1 MSVEADAL
9 QHLCRQAVKTTNVC
23 NRGYL
28 YPQVHLES
36 EQEFNMTQLELNS
49 QQTWLISSDIS
60 LMSTIALNIFVG
72 KTNMCGA
79 SRSHS
84 PSTTSLINGKDKF
97 MAVQALEYSGTQCLD
112 YMSPTTS
119 NRIKQIL
126 QREHHLKP
134 TSTVKINIG
143 FNGVKT
149 IERPRGNKN
158 IGKWA
163 EVNNDFDSY
172 LAELNK

>member
-1 MSVEADAL
+1 M
-9 QHLCRQAVKTTNVC
+9 
-23 NRGYL
+23 
-28 YPQVHLES
+28 
-36 EQEFNMTQLELNS
+36 NS
-49 QQTWLISSDIS
+49 W
-60 LMSTIALNIFVG
+60 
-72 KTNMCGA
+72 
-79 SRSHS
+79 
-84 PSTTSLINGKDKF
+84 
-97 MAVQALEYSGTQCLD
+97 AVQALEYSGTQCLD

-126 QREHHLKP
+126 QGEHHLKP